1 MFHRALS
8 QSLDQYV
15 WKVVFGRFN
24 SFFQKSF
31 NIWEMFVVKCYIYI
45 GFWASK
51 LTKKLFRLYYMH
63 LLSNLIVHLLCIW
76 LHSLFPNSINENY
89 EVHFHTQRPFAHND
103 VTKLLCLLHYY
114 LFMLLCCFFCYPNL
128 STMFAPMV
136 CYLDFL

>member
-76 LHSLFPNSINENY
+76 LHSLFPNSIKERY
-89 EVHFHTQRPFAHND
+89 IFIHRGPLHTMMLQSCYACYTTIYLCYSVVFFA
-103 VTKLLCLLHYY
+103 TLTYLLCLLQW
-114 LFMLLCCFFCYPNL
+114 C
-128 STMFAPMV
+128 V
-136 CYLDFL
+136 I